1 MKHKYFIMMP
11 VAALVFL
18 TACGGGNNTKTEIHG
33 VDSNGLTV
41 IDQSVDTFYQVPAPS
56 ETFSYIKVAGGLTAK
71 KSNMLYS
78 TADFTKANNKQLALG
93 LGIYSADLSY
103 SSVAGLGAEALK
115 YFKIVNQLTES
126 LKISAAVKPGMQ
138 QSYERNQTNAD
149 SLTLLTND
157 IYLSV
162 SEILENTQ
170 QNPTRALIAAA
181 GWVESLYILTNLT
194 AYQANN
200 DVVEHIADQKYALE
214 NLLGLL
220 HTYES
225 NADVATLI
233 PQLTELQ
240 VEFNKLMVTELPT
253 QTKNNKGITLL
264 SGGNDLLIN
273 AENFKAITE
282 KIKAIRNAYILTQ

>member
-1 MKHKYFIMMP
+1 MMP
-11 VAALVFL
+11 VAALVLL
-18 TACGGGNNTKTEIHG
+18 TACGGGNNNTKTEIHG
-33 VDSNGLTV
+33 ADSNRLTV

-78 TADFTKANNKQLALG
+78 MADFTQANNKQLALG

-126 LKISAAVKPGMQ
+126 LKISAAVKPGMA
-138 QSYERNQTNAD
+138 QSYKRNQKNAD
-149 SLTLLTND
+149 SLTILTND
-157 IYLSV
+157 IYLSA

-194 AYQANN
+194 AYKANN
-200 DVVEHIADQKYALE
+200 DVVEHIADQKYTLE

-225 NADVATLI
+225 NADVASLI

-240 VEFNKLMVTELPT
+240 AEFNKLMVTELPT